1 MKRPSI
7 YNIPPRYGAHKKKT
21 EAEFVE
27 RTGDKTRIIKHSHNY
42 TTTGQRHRT
51 LDHRHSD
58 LDYGRGHLKE
68 LREIRVDEQTT
79 DTSSSEDELIADIPI
94 SFSFSLPPYGQEADK
109 TTVPEV
115 LRVTSQSQLK
125 TRTEESMQAARKWA
139 YTENIYN
146 ITHSRYARGSHASDS
161 AIADFVM
168 EKALRDTEKMS
179 VPLLRW
185 IHLESQFPSFISFL
199 EYASHS
205 DELNENERL
214 DTTTILERVRET
226 HERPI
231 LTPNGTNG
239 KYMEPNLVEEV
250 VYDNKYKKK
259 KRESRA
265 LLLCLPYFSL
275 GPYSAQ
281 AASSLPMQDLHPLR
295 TLLQSSFGLTP
306 RKRDMQ
312 QAVCGLNHA
321 AEGHCYHVPQIWCI
335 VLNDSM
341 YLPLRPQIV
350 TDYHRPA
357 HNLCPDIS
365 I

>member
-7 YNIPPRYGAHKKKT
+7 IYIPPRYGAHKKKT

-58 LDYGRGHLKE
+58 LDYGRGHLKR
-68 LREIRVDEQTT
+68 LREIDEQTT
-79 DTSSSEDELIADIPI
+79 DISSSEDELIADIPI

-109 TTVPEV
+109 TTVPEG

-146 ITHSRYARGSHASDS
+146 ITHSCYARGSPASDS

-185 IHLESQFPSFISFL
+185 
-199 EYASHS
+199 
-205 DELNENERL
+205 
-214 DTTTILERVRET
+214 
-226 HERPI
+226 
-231 LTPNGTNG
+231 
-239 KYMEPNLVEEV
+239 M
-250 VYDNKYKKK
+250 
-259 KRESRA
+259 
-265 LLLCLPYFSL
+265 
-275 GPYSAQ
+275 
-281 AASSLPMQDLHPLR
+281 
-295 TLLQSSFGLTP
+295 
-306 RKRDMQ
+306 
-312 QAVCGLNHA
+312 
-321 AEGHCYHVPQIWCI
+321 
-335 VLNDSM
+335 
-341 YLPLRPQIV
+341 
-350 TDYHRPA
+350 
-357 HNLCPDIS
+357 
-365 I
+365 